1 MPFDRF
7 LIAPPDGG
15 LQTNV
20 RPWLL
25 PENAFAQLNNAYVF
39 RGRVRKR
46 FGSYLTNSTLDE
58 EEAQLQSRLSIP
70 LTGGAGIGTTDGA
83 GNAAGVVNGTVF
95 KIGQMFSIGSEI
107 YTVWQANGA
116 MLSTGSGSGTYNT
129 ATGAYTFAGA
139 PALTQ
144 IYFFPSEPVMG
155 LITYQTDN
163 LNDEPTYAFDTQ
175 FAYQFSGGRWIR
187 LGGAIWTGSNSQFF
201 WGATWRGSQADDN
214 ILYVTNYNQP
224 DNIKIWDGTTWST
237 INPIFNAANDTIES
251 ARIIVPFKDRLVLL
265 NVIEQIGVN
274 PPRTFPNRCRFSQN
288 GDPLEVT
295 PGQEAWLEDVP
306 GKGGYI
312 DAPTIEQIVTAQFLK
327 DRLIVYFETSTW
339 ELVYTGNEILPFRWQ
354 QLNTELGAES
364 TFSHIPFD
372 KVVVGVGNVG
382 VHQCNGSNVER
393 IDEKI
398 PDYVF
403 DIINENNG
411 PERVYGIRDYKTE
424 CLYWTV
430 PTEVGTTY
438 PNQILLYN
446 YRNATWATNDD
457 SITAFGYFQNT
468 SNRTWATTDS
478 TWEVLLESWNSGTT
492 IAKFPQIIGGNQEG
506 FVFIV
511 DPDESRNA
519 ASLQI
524 TNLTIALGVVTLYI
538 RDHNLQV
545 GDFITIENA
554 QGITTDRLIYQI
566 RTVVDANQVTIEDSA
581 GISGTYLGGGT
592 SARVSVIDIY
602 TKQYNFY
609 IDQARNAQIQKID
622 FHVDRTAAGEISVAF
637 LPSATNLQLQ
647 PQILETSPYAIYPY
661 EAQAARLW
669 HPVYFNADGE
679 FIQLRL
685 FLSDAEMIDSDISLS
700 DFQMHAMA
708 IFTQPTSSRLQ

>member
-7 LIAPPDGG
+7 LIAPPDKG

-20 RPWLL
+20 RPWLI
-25 PENAFAQLNNAYVF
+25 PDEAFSQLNNAYVF

-46 FGSYLTNSTLDE
+46 FGSYLTNSTLSGSL
-58 EEAQLQSRLSIP
+58 AQLQSRLSIP
-70 LTGGAGIGTTDGA
+70 LSGPTGTTDGA
-83 GNAAGVVNGTVF
+83 GNAAGTVNGTIF
-95 KIGQMFSIGSEI
+95 KIGQMFSIGNEI

-129 ATGAYTFAGA
+129 ATGAYTFTGA

-155 LITYQTDN
+155 FIIYETDA

-201 WGATWRGSQADDN
+201 WGSTWRGSQADDN
-214 ILYVTNYNQP
+214 ILYVVNYNQP
-224 DNIKIWDGTTWST
+224 DQIKIWDGSTWST
-237 INPIFNAANDTIES
+237 INPIFNTSNDTIET

-265 NVIEQIGVN
+265 NVVERVSGVI
-274 PPRTFPNRCRFSQN
+274 RTFPNRCRFSQN
-288 GDPLEVT
+288 GDPLQVT
-295 PGQEAWLEDVP
+295 PGQEGWLEDVP

-327 DRLIVYFETSTW
+327 DRLIVYFEQSTW

-382 VHQCNGSNVER
+382 IHQCNGSNVER

-398 PDYVF
+398 PDAVF
-403 DIINENNG
+403 DIINENSG
-411 PERVYGIRDYKTE
+411 PQRVYGVRDYKTE
-424 CLYWTV
+424 CLYWTL
-430 PTEVGTTY
+430 PTVIGTTF
-438 PNQILLYN
+438 PNQVLLYN
-446 YRNATWATNDD
+446 YRNATWAFNDD
-457 SITAFGYFQNT
+457 SITAFGYFQNP
-468 SNRTWATTDS
+468 SNRTWATTTA

-511 DPDESRNA
+511 DPDTSRNA
-519 ASLQI
+519 SALQI
-524 TNLTIALGVVTLYI
+524 NNITYPSSVVTVSI
-538 RDHNLQV
+538 TNHNLQV
-545 GDFITIENA
+545 DDFITLENA
-554 QGITTDRLIYQI
+554 QGITAGRLIYQVRSVI
-566 RTVVDANQVTIEDSA
+566 DANTITLEASD
-581 GISGTYLGGGT
+581 ISGTYLGGGT
-592 SARVSVIDIY
+592 VARVSVIDIY
-602 TKQYNFY
+602 SKQFNFY

-622 FHVDRTAAGEISVAF
+622 FHVDKTDNGAITIAF
-637 LPSATNLQLQ
+637 LPSATNLQLD
-647 PQILETSPYAIYPY
+647 PQILETFPYTLYPY
-661 EAQAARLW
+661 EFQAARLW
-669 HPVYFNADGE
+669 HPVYFSADAE
-679 FIQLRL
+679 FIQLRIYL
-685 FLSDAEMIDSDISLS
+685 NDNQMIDSDISFS